1 MLMSTMLRVLD
12 FKPFR
17 GRKGPEDLL
26 SIDVAT
32 MLRAATLE
40 GRLDA
45 VWTMIPHELG
55 GAGKLAAIRVAL
67 AKAMGLIAGSGD
79 FVFVWPTGGGFI
91 ELKVRA
97 ALSPA
102 QQDFRDWCIG
112 SGNRYA
118 VCKSVNE
125 VEAKLREW
133 GALT

>member
-12 FKPFR
+12 CKPFR
-17 GRKGPEDLL
+17 GRRGPEDLL

-32 MLRAATLE
+32 MLKVATLE

-67 AKAMGLIAGSGD
+67 AKSMGLIAGSGD
-79 FVFVWPTGGGFI
+79 FVFIWPTGGAFI
-91 ELKVRA
+91 ELKVKA

-102 QQDFRDWCIG
+102 QQDFKAWCEG

-118 VCKSVNE
+118 VCRSVAE

-133 GALT
+133 GAMV